1 MAPANKTVSGDN
13 ATSSDANQSG
23 STTDIPQGF
32 GRIIRDCHGNI
43 VDVEMG
49 EQDVEEAAASTDE
62 RVPIQDEEMERWL
75 GKHSNDSESTA
86 LIQG

>member
-1 MAPANKTVSGDN
+1 MVPVNKTVSGDD
-13 ATSSDANQSG
+13 ATSLDVNQSE

-43 VDVEMG
+43 VDVDMG
-49 EQDVEEAAASTDE
+49 EQETTISIDE
-62 RVPIQDEEMERWL
+62 GVPIQDEEMERWL
-75 GKHSNDSESTA
+75 GKHSNDSKSTA